1 MSRTL
6 PRRDREERVERS
18 SRQSFLQ
25 ERERE
30 LRERTS
36 MTREAIV
43 VRMASGRS
51 KKEMGTGGDMR
62 VMNLVF
68 QSFMFLRSGIVHFV
82 VEKMKWINGG

>member
-1 MSRTL
+1 
-6 PRRDREERVERS
+6 
-18 SRQSFLQ
+18 
-25 ERERE
+25 
-30 LRERTS
+30 
-36 MTREAIV
+36 MTRETIV